1 MTARNLTGA
10 QAFVE
15 CLRLEGVEFVFGVPG
30 GQTLSIMDVLFDTPD
45 IRFITARHE
54 GAAAH
59 MADAY
64 GRVTGK
70 PGVAIATTGPGA
82 TNLLTGVGGAFRDSS
97 PVIVVTC
104 NNRRRHIGTD
114 DNQDAEHVSL
124 FRQFTKH
131 SRFVP
136 DPEAVP
142 HATREAFRVA
152 LTGNHG
158 PVHLDFARDAIE
170 NGALDFDPQPPQAY
184 RPMRPPCADPRS
196 IEEALDALLDAKR
209 PVIWAG
215 RGAMLARAGDVILEF
230 ARTLRIPVVTTYNG
244 IGSVPGNDPM
254 VFGPRSRNGTRLT
267 KAILESTDCVVAIGN
282 SMNAPSTSRWTMQ
295 LPKKLVQIDVDP
307 TAIGRHYPVS
317 VAVLGDARDAIGRM
331 ATLLSSRED
340 PAATARS
347 GFLNEAQKWRSSW
360 QREMHP
366 ADHAK
371 TVPIKPQWLMHEAAR
386 LIDAR
391 TTVIADAGNPGI
403 WTHLLPTTRSGG
415 YLKPVGFGNMGFGLP
430 AAIATKLARPEDR
443 IIAFIGDGSL
453 GMSLAEIETAVR
465 EKTPVAIVVMN
476 DMAYGNIK
484 QEELH
489 YFGQRYIGVDFTD
502 VNYAGLACVMGAEGE
517 RVSQPGDVAPALE
530 RALSAS
536 RPYLVDVL
544 IDPGDN
550 VWKEPI

>member
-1 MTARNLTGA
+1 MTVRKMTGA

-15 CLRLEGVEFVFGVPG
+15 CLKLEGVEFVFGVPG
-30 GQTLSIMDVLFDTPD
+30 GQTLSIMDTLFDTPA
-45 IRFITARHE
+45 IRFVTARHE
-54 GAAAH
+54 AAAAH

-64 GRVTGK
+64 GRVSGK
-70 PGVAIATTGPGA
+70 PGICLATTGPGA
-82 TNLLTGVGGAFRDSS
+82 TNLLTGIGGAFRDSS
-97 PVIVVTC
+97 PVVVVTC

-136 DPEAVP
+136 DAEAVP

-158 PVHLDFARDAIE
+158 PAHLDFARDAIE
-170 NGALDFDPQPPQAY
+170 NGAMDFDPQPPRAY
-184 RPMRPPCADPRS
+184 RPMRPPCADPLS
-196 IEEALDALLDAKR
+196 IEEAVDALLRAKR
-209 PVIWAG
+209 PAIWAG
-215 RGAMLARAGDVILEF
+215 RGAVLARAGDAILDL
-230 ARTLRIPVVTTYNG
+230 ARALRIPVVTTYNG
-244 IGSVPGNDPM
+244 IGSVAGNDPI

-267 KAILESTDCVVAIGN
+267 NAILQSADCVVAIGN

-295 LPKKLVQIDVDP
+295 LPQNLIHVDVDP
-307 TAIGRHYPVS
+307 TIIGRNYPVS
-317 VAVLGDARDAIGRM
+317 VAVVGDARDAVERM
-331 ATLLSSRED
+331 TTLLSSRKT
-340 PAATARS
+340 AATSARRE
-347 GFLNEAQKWRSSW
+347 FLREAEKWRAAW
-360 QREMHP
+360 LAEMHP

-371 TVPIKPQWLMHEAAR
+371 NVPIKPQWLMHEAAR
-386 LIDAR
+386 LLDTR

-403 WTHLLPTTRSGG
+403 WTHLLPTARSGG

-430 AAIATKLARPEDR
+430 AAIATKLARPDDR

-502 VNYAGLACVMGAEGE
+502 VNYADLARVMGADGE
-517 RVSQPGDVAPALE
+517 RVSRPEDVTSALE
-530 RALSAS
+530 RALSAPL
-536 RPYLVDVL
+536 PYLVDVL
-544 IDPGDN
+544 IDPADN
-550 VWKEPI
+550 VWDEPI